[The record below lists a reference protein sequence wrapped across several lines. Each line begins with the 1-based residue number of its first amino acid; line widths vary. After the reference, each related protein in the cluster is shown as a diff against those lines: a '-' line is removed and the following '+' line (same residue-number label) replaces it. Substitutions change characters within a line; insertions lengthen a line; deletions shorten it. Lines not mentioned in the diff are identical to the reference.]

1 MSDLQAALLGA
12 LKQKGLPEP
21 VPAPEPAPPTGAAAL
36 PDPLQSAW
44 VAELRAAGV
53 EIPAGASIGQLTSRS
68 DVRSKEL
75 KAAGRTR
82 EAAALTQLK
91 EQFLRERDKRAW
103 EQVKQRF
110 ADLGLNEKA
119 YRALKQEDADP
130 VKVLARLTSRKSE
143 ELRGVGAARLRELL
157 QG

>member
-1 MSDLQAALLGA
+1 MSDLKGALLGA

-21 VPAPEPAPPTGAAAL
+21 PPAPEPPPSSGAAAL

-53 EIPAGASIGQLTSRS
+53 DIPAGASIGQLTSRS

-82 EAAALTQLK
+82 EAQALTQLK

-110 ADLGLNEKA
+110 ADLELNEKA